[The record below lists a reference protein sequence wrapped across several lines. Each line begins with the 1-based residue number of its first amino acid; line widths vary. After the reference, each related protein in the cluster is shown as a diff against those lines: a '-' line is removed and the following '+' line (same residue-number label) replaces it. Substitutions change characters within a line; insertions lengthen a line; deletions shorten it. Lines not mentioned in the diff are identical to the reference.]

1 MITGKI
7 EQANERLKKANV
19 RVRIQMLGSKLYLQ
33 ATLPPKAGSPDS
45 RSKQQRITLGLS
57 ANPATV
63 ALAEKEARKV
73 GALLDL
79 NQFDWRPY
87 LSTKQQPPTTIGDW
101 VERFK
106 QEYQSKVSAIT
117 WQTDYADPF
126 RRLDL
131 SKPLSYAVLETVI
144 LQSQPNTRQ
153 RKRLCQAYSKLAIL
167 AGLERD
173 FKLLKGSYS
182 ARTVSPRNLPPDEA
196 IAAFYQQLSNPG
208 WKFIYGMIATYGL
221 RPHEAFFLDLENY
234 SGAEI
239 TVLEGKTENRQ
250 VWPLYPEW
258 VEGFNLTK
266 PVLPDVTGRQHSD
279 FGDRVTCYLRR
290 AGMPWKPYD
299 LRHTWAVRSLL
310 FGVPDAIA
318 AAQMGHSLVV
328 HNETYQHWIT
338 ARDHQQVHQTVVNRS
353 DRPVAPTL
361 QGPIEEQF

>member
-45 RSKQQRITLGLS
+45 RPKQQRITLGLS

-87 LSTKQQPPTTIGDW
+87 LSTKQQPPTTIADW

-117 WQTDYADPF
+117 WRTDYAEAFD
-126 RRLDL
+126 RLNL
-131 SKPLSYAVLETVI
+131 ANLLTYEALELVVLESKPNS
-144 LQSQPNTRQ
+144 RQ
-153 RKRLCQAYSKLAIL
+153 RKRLCQAFSKLANF

-173 FKLLKGSYS
+173 FKHLQGNYS
-182 ARTVSPRNLPPDEA
+182 ARTVAPRNLPSDEE
-196 IAAFYQQLSNPG
+196 IAAFYQTISNQT
-208 WKFIYGMIATYGL
+208 WRWVYGAIATYGL
-221 RPHEAFFLDLENY
+221 RPHEAFFLDLDAYRGQEV
-234 SGAEI
+234 
-239 TVLEGKTENRQ
+239 TVLKGKTQRRQ
-250 VWPLYPEW
+250 VWPYYPEW
-258 VEGFNLTK
+258 VEAFGLASPK
-266 PVLPDVTGRQHSD
+266 LPDVTGRQHSD

-299 LRHTWAVRSLL
+299 LRHAWAVRSLL

-338 ARDHQQVHQTVVNRS
+338 ARDHQQVHQVVLNRS
-353 DRPVAPTL
+353 DRPLAP
-361 QGPIEEQF
+361 PIRGSSI